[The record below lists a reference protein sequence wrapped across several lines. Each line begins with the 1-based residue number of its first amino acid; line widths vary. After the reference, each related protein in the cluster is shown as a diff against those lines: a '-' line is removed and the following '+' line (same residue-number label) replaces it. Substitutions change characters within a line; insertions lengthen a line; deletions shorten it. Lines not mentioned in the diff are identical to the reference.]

1 MRDKLLGFVDAL
13 RAAGLRPSVA
23 ESLDAAHAVAAAGV
37 ERPQL
42 RECLA
47 ATLVKDHADRP
58 TFDEVF
64 DRYFALPRRDR
75 HGRERARPP
84 RRGEGA
90 GRGGMGPGRAPEPK
104 ESPGRGE
111 RQREEE
117 RGGQK
122 GEESRSARRLAERRA
137 LAAMPFRDMGPLEA
151 EELRDLAA
159 DLGRRFR
166 ARWARRQRRARRG
179 RLDIRRT
186 IRRALSRGGVPLELL
201 RRRPRPGKT
210 DLFALVDLSFSTATA
225 AEFLLAV
232 LAPARA
238 FFRRVALFGYVDT
251 PVEIS
256 FERGHLVPH
265 QPLDLN
271 ARSDF
276 GRVLSRIAERHESA
290 IGRDTVF
297 LILGDARNNRRPP
310 RADLLAALRRRA
322 RALVW
327 LNPESPER
335 WDTGDSVMS
344 SYARHVDLLLDAHDA
359 GTLTAALGRLVMQ

>member
-1 MRDKLLGFVDAL
+1 MRDRLLGFVDAL
-13 RAAGLRPSVA
+13 RAAGLCPSVA
-23 ESLDAAHAVAAAGV
+23 ESLDAARAIAAAGV
-37 ERPQL
+37 ERPWL

-64 DRYFALPRRDR
+64 DRYFALPQPDR
-75 HGRERARPP
+75 
-84 RRGEGA
+84 RRGERRGAPREGEGTGRGGTGA
-90 GRGGMGPGRAPEPK
+90 GRAREPK

-117 RGGQK
+117 RGGAE
-122 GEESRSARRLAERRA
+122 GETSRSARRLAERRA
-137 LAAMPFRDMGPLEA
+137 LAAMPFRDMGPREV
-151 EELRDLAA
+151 EELRDLAD

-166 ARWARRQRRARRG
+166 ARWSRRQRRARRG

-201 RRRPRPGKT
+201 SRHPRPGRT

-232 LAPARA
+232 LVPARP

-256 FERGHLVPH
+256 FEGGYVIPQ

-276 GRVLSRIAERHESA
+276 GKVLSRIAERHRSA
-290 IGRDTVF
+290 IGRNTVF

-322 RALVW
+322 RVLVW

-335 WDTGDSVMS
+335 WNTGDSVMS
-344 SYARHVDLLLDAHDA
+344 SYARHVDLLLGAHDA
-359 GTLTAALGRLVMQ
+359 RTLTAALARLVTQ